1 MQKFKLFI
9 LFCLCFLFLLNCS
22 NNSTNFSDNKQSP
35 KIEFLKESDYAD
47 FYVLNNFKDNEE
59 FIKYIFEF
67 AKEKNDL
74 LWILTD
80 KNGAEFDGKFFS
92 SLDTSKQRLSFFRKN
107 NSLKNY
113 SIRVNFLEEI
123 PLSFSVEEKENQK
136 QLKAAF
142 NTLTVNTVQ
151 NFLDYAEKDQAKKQ
165 SPTYT
170 YLLLNKNNQQKMKLN
185 YHEYGDWF
193 EVEIF

>member
-1 MQKFKLFI
+1 MKKLNRLI

-35 KIEFLKESDYAD
+35 KIELFNQNSYAK
-47 FYVLNNFKDNEE
+47 FYVLNNYKDNEE
-59 FIKYIFEF
+59 CIKYIFNF
-67 AKEKNDL
+67 AKKDSGRL
-74 LWILTD
+74 QILTD
-80 KNGAEFDGKFFS
+80 KNIFQFDDNIEF
-92 SLDTSKQRLSFFRKN
+92 LEDTTKQRFSFSRSNNTLKN
-107 NSLKNY
+107 N
-113 SIRVNFLEEI
+113 SIRVNFLKNT
-123 PLSFSVEEKENQK
+123 PLSFSIKEKENQK

-165 SPTYT
+165 TETYT
-170 YLLLNKNNQQKMKLN
+170 YLLLNKNNQQKMKVN

>member
-1 MQKFKLFI
+1 MKKLKLFI
-9 LFCLCFLFLLNCS
+9 LFSLCFLFLLNCS
-22 NNSTNFSDNKQSP
+22 NNNTNFSNNKQSP
-35 KIEFLKESDYAD
+35 KIYHLQDTYNSK
-47 FYVLNNFKDNEE
+47 FYVLNNYKDNEE
-59 FIKYIFEF
+59 CIKYIFNF
-67 AKEKNDL
+67 IKKEKG
-74 LWILTD
+74 WIIILTNKYD
-80 KNGAEFDGKFFS
+80 VHFDDGIPFYEEKI
-92 SLDTSKQRLSFFRKN
+92 KQRFSFFRARESQKE
-107 NSLKNY
+107 KG
-113 SIRVNFLEEI
+113 IKVNFLKKI

-165 SPTYT
+165 TETYT
-170 YLLLNKNNQQKMKLN
+170 YLLINKNNQQKMKLN